1 MPEVAMTKRLIDI
14 DDELLEQ
21 ARAALG
27 TDGIS
32 DTVRGGLREAIATA
46 ARREEIGWLRAGGL
60 AEMADK
66 PARERA
72 WR

>member
-1 MPEVAMTKRLIDI
+1 
-14 DDELLEQ
+14 
-21 ARAALG
+21 
-27 TDGIS
+27 
-32 DTVRGGLREAIATA
+32 VRGGLREAIATA